1 MKHLSRRLVLAAFAI
16 AGIVLVVAPI
26 LALSWSA
33 RPFPGFVVEQTLLV
47 SDYHGNSWDTSLLT
61 QGSLQRLAQIGD
73 QIVDTPAQLTAA
85 LSTRSIGHESVV
97 RTVLADGTMR
107 LYSFPTLERFP
118 RSDLLRLFWLPYGV
132 SAAYLALG
140 AWVYG
145 IRGETRPGRAFALF
159 CIVTSIVT
167 GLLFDLITTH
177 VGSELWT
184 IGMALLGGVLIRLAL
199 LFPQEASLV
208 RRRPWVG
215 VLPYV
220 PSAVIAGW
228 GVRVL
233 RDQSAAWAYVDA
245 WRTGYVYA
253 ALAILVF
260 IGTMLYR
267 QLTASSA
274 IARQQARVILLG
286 SVVAFSPLGV
296 WLGTPLFGVELSF
309 QTGLFVPFL
318 LVFPLSIAV
327 AIARYRLWDVDL
339 IVNRALVY
347 TALTAILAAIY
358 YGSVLGLEALL
369 QTTTGQ
375 TSPLAVALSTL
386 GIAVLFNPLRQGV
399 QSFVDRRFYREKYD
413 AAKTLGA
420 FGQALRDEVDL
431 PRLVHSLEAVTE
443 ETLQPTMVCSWL
455 RTPTGFARIV
465 PRDTQNLETVFE
477 VTASDPLVAHLRA
490 APGVVQLDKLD
501 SGGPALEKMRR
512 AGAELI
518 VPFISQRELIGWLA
532 LGPRLSEQAYT
543 TDDRTLLRSF
553 AAQVGPALRVAQL
566 VEERE
571 AEALER
577 ARLDYELRF
586 ARSIQQALLPKETP
600 ELRGWQIDVYWQ
612 PARAVGG
619 DFYDFLALP
628 DGRLSLVIADV
639 ADKGIPASI
648 VMATTRS
655 ILRGTARRMLSPG
668 EALAQANDILVPE
681 LPQGMFVTCLYAL
694 LDPATGRLQY
704 ANAGHNWPYRQ
715 VDGRVAELRA
725 TGMALGLIAGMRY
738 DEYETTVLP
747 GESLLLYSDG
757 LTEAHSPSGEMLG
770 SHRLQALLE
779 AHTGSS
785 EPVIGYL
792 LRELTAFTGADWAQ
806 EDDVTLLSVRRS
818 KDQAMVDTPRRQAHA
833 A

>member
-1 MKHLSRRLVLAAFAI
+1 MKRVSRWLILTAFAI
-16 AGIVLVVAPI
+16 AAIVLVVAPI
-26 LALSWSA
+26 FALSWSA

-47 SDYHGNSWDTSLLT
+47 ADYHGRNWDTSLLT
-61 QGSLQRLAQIGD
+61 RGSLQRLAQIGD
-73 QIVDTPAQLTAA
+73 QVVDTPAQLTAA
-85 LSTRSIGHESVV
+85 LSTRSIGRESVV
-97 RTVLADGTMR
+97 QTVLADGTMR
-107 LYSFPTLERFP
+107 TYSLPTLERFP
-118 RSDLLRLFWLPYGV
+118 RSDLLRLFWLPYSV

-140 AWVYG
+140 AWVYAV
-145 IRGETRPGRAFALF
+145 RGETRPGRAFALF

-167 GLLFDLITTH
+167 GLLFDLVTTH

-184 IGMALLGGVLIRLAL
+184 VGIALVGGVLLRLAL

-215 VLPYV
+215 ILPYV
-220 PSAVIAGW
+220 PSAAIAGW
-228 GVRVL
+228 GVWVL
-233 RDQSAAWAYVDA
+233 RDHSAPWAYVDA
-245 WRTGYVYA
+245 WRTSYVYA
-253 ALAILVF
+253 ALSILAF
-260 IGTMLYR
+260 IATMLYR

-286 SVVAFSPLGV
+286 SLVAFSPLGV
-296 WLGTPLFGVELSF
+296 WLGTPLFGVALSF

-318 LVFPLSIAV
+318 LVFPVSIAV
-327 AIARYRLWDVDL
+327 AILRYRLWDVDL

-347 TALTAILAAIY
+347 AVLTAILAAVY
-358 YGSVLGLEALL
+358 YGSVVGLEALL
-369 QTTTGQ
+369 RTTTGQ

-386 GIAVLFNPLRQGV
+386 GIAMLFNPLRQGV
-399 QSFVDRRFYREKYD
+399 QSFVDRRFYRKKYD

-420 FGQALRDEVDL
+420 FGQTLRDEVDL
-431 PRLVHSLEAVTE
+431 PRLVRSLEAAIE
-443 ETLQPTMVCSWL
+443 ETLQPAMVCSWL
-455 RTPTGFARIV
+455 RTATGYARV
-465 PRDTQNLETVFE
+465 APRGTQSVETLFE
-477 VTASDPLVAHLRA
+477 VPASDPLVAHLHA

-501 SGGPALEKMRR
+501 SGGAALERMRH
-512 AGAELI
+512 AGAELVI
-518 VPFISQRELIGWLA
+518 PFVSQRELIGWLA

-543 TDDRTLLRSF
+543 TDDRTLLRDF
-553 AAQVGPALRVAQL
+553 AAQVGPAVRVAQL

-571 AEALER
+571 AETLEQ
-577 ARLDYELRF
+577 ARLDYELGF
-586 ARSIQQALLPKETP
+586 AHSIQQALLPKETP

-628 DGRLSLVIADV
+628 DGRLSLVVADV

-668 EALAQANDILVPE
+668 EALAQANEILVPE

-704 ANAGHNWPYRQ
+704 ANAGHNWPFRQ
-715 VDGRVAELRA
+715 LNGRVAELRA
-725 TGMALGLIAGMRY
+725 TGMALGLIPGMQY
-738 DEYETTVLP
+738 DEYETTILP

-757 LTEAHSPSGEMLG
+757 LTEAHSPSGEMFS
-770 SHRLQALLE
+770 SHRVQTLLE
-779 AHTGSS
+779 ARAGSS
-785 EPVIGYL
+785 KPLIGYL
-792 LRELTAFTGADWAQ
+792 LSELVAFTGAGWAQ
-806 EDDVTLLSVRRS
+806 EDDVTLLSVQRS
-818 KDQAMVDTPRRQAHA
+818 KDQAVVEPSRRQEHA